1 MQLCGFPAMPVRFAM
16 RNSSFDLRHCFV
28 IRHSSFVIGLCLW
41 LILVASPAARVRA
54 TDFEVQFREGL
65 ATYRLGD
72 YADAVKAFRESA
84 KEQPAAGTLQN
95 LGNAEWKLG
104 HTGAAILTW
113 EQTV

>member
-1 MQLCGFPAMPVRFAM
+1 MTNDVGNPKPEGRKPRRARYWQTRMQLGGFPAMPVRFAM
-16 RNSSFDLRHCFV
+16 RNSSFDIRHCFV

-72 YADAVKAFRESA
+72 YAD
-84 KEQPAAGTLQN
+84 
-95 LGNAEWKLG
+95 
-104 HTGAAILTW
+104 
-113 EQTV
+113 